1 MPNFGKQT
9 AKWAWQKYRA
19 IVILMLFFTVILLV
33 PVNFQNMFMS
43 EHFLFFR
50 YSVINHLNG
59 AFICFLIYALVKCV
73 NRYIYTESLRVNVY
87 SYMCTHAPP
96 VRKIKRKKK
105 KKTKKREREREGE
118 RGRDRDC
125 LWLIKST
132 FVIHDRFLHF
142 KNPTFRHH
150 TWAVFMNARQPTIS
164 RSICLLLL
172 IMPFVCS
179 PLSWAVSSYN
189 TIP

>member
-1 MPNFGKQT
+1 
-9 AKWAWQKYRA
+9 
-19 IVILMLFFTVILLV
+19 MLFFTVILLV

-105 KKTKKREREREGE
+105 RKNEKERERGREREGE
-118 RGRDRDC
+118 IEIAC
-125 LWLIKST
+125 
-132 FVIHDRFLHF
+132 V
-142 KNPTFRHH
+142 
-150 TWAVFMNARQPTIS
+150 
-164 RSICLLLL
+164 
-172 IMPFVCS
+172 
-179 PLSWAVSSYN
+179 
-189 TIP
+189 